1 MEQLPAEYVI
11 DFENITTT
19 GGLGRRSIRSRTLFE
34 TRAVDGSMGF
44 RGRARV
50 TSFLGWLRASQAIL
64 LEASIVPAFVG
75 TAAAVGS
82 GARFD
87 ALRLALILVSLV
99 GIQVGANLFKGYY
112 EGRERPGPAAAPGS
126 WLAFD
131 SGAASSTVDPAKVLR
146 VGRTAFLVGIVAG
159 IALVLLTQILILL
172 AFGLAG
178 AALAWSYSSPPLR
191 LSYRGMGELS
201 TFLAFGPIMTVGAT
215 VAFGGGGIRES
226 VLASVVLGL
235 LASAI
240 SFARSFP
247 NRDED
252 ASKGKRTPVTILGP
266 QSARRIF
273 YGLLFAPYL
282 VGVAWVP
289 VARGF
294 LWIVTLIVCV
304 LVIYRLLPGATS
316 LRGMERI
323 IAMTIATHA
332 LVGVALVYDLIA
344 GS

>member
-1 MEQLPAEYVI
+1 MGFLA
-11 DFENITTT
+11 
-19 GGLGRRSIRSRTLFE
+19 RR
-34 TRAVDGSMGF
+34 RAVP
-44 RGRARV
+44 
-50 TSFLGWLRASQAIL
+50 FLAWLRASQAIL
-64 LEASIVPAFVG
+64 LGASIVPALVG

-87 ALRLALILVSLV
+87 PIRLGLILVSLI
-99 GIQVGANLFKGYY
+99 GIQVGANLFKVYY
-112 EGRERPGPAAAPGS
+112 EGRDRRGPPAAPGS

-131 SGAASSTVDPAKVLR
+131 SGVASGSLDPATVFR
-146 VGRTAFLVGIVAG
+146 VGRAWFVAG
-159 IALVLLTQILILL
+159 VVAGLVLVLVTQIPILL
-172 AFGLAG
+172 AFGLVG

-191 LSYRGMGELS
+191 LSYRGIGELS

-215 VAFGGGGIRES
+215 VAFGGAGIHDS
-226 VLASVVLGL
+226 LLASLVLGL

-240 SFARSFP
+240 AFTRYFP

-266 QSARRIF
+266 DTSRRVF

-282 VGVAWVP
+282 IGVAWVP
-289 VARGF
+289 IARGF

-304 LVIYRLLPGATS
+304 LVIYRLVPGATS
-316 LRGMERI
+316 IRGMERI

-332 LVGVALVYDLIA
+332 LVGVALVYDLMA